1 MLSELILAAA
11 QGDALWI
18 PDLRAA
24 FASESDAVDL
34 VLRLR
39 MIRGNVRDYP
49 LRLPRWH
56 TPEEQRFVAEY
67 LYASVYN
74 LLSVCSGQEL
84 ILYSDR
90 DDKALLSLIQSLT
103 DVFQVHRSG
112 RRGYGKVINIADR
125 LCAADGFAPFRFTS
139 AELKDYV
146 PACPEPVE
154 EADDSLVLH
163 LQDLCRKAETRVL
176 CGIDIGGTDIKLCLS
191 SNGRLVC
198 TGEYDWNPAG
208 CTTADGILEPIVEQ
222 VTLLRAKAAHCL
234 GLADPPLLDAIGV
247 SFPDIVLGDRILGG
261 ETPKTDGLRR
271 NPTLDYEQEF
281 RKLST
286 LKDLLLQQCCPGASV
301 RIINDGHMASFTA
314 AMELAAVSDSENC
327 SAAPALQNGLIA
339 HTLGTDLGTGWLM
352 SDGSIPS
359 FPLELYDL
367 ILDLGSTPASE
378 IAPEDLR
385 SIRNENS
392 GLPGARRY
400 LGQSAAFRLAQELD
414 PSMLEDYISEEQ
426 GLLQIRT
433 GPEDLRKPCL
443 EHLMQLAGSGQP
455 TAAEVFRRIGV
466 HLGVMC
472 DEFEH
477 LLPTG
482 TVVRYLYGR
491 FVKLPA
497 CFRLLCEGFSSRA
510 PQLHLVAADES
521 LARTPLMRQLA
532 ARTDVTVA
540 QFGQAVGALY
550 FGLSA

>member
-11 QGDALWI
+11 QGEALWI

-24 FASESDAVDL
+24 FASDPDAADL

-39 MIRGNVRDYP
+39 MIQGNVRDYP
-49 LRLPRWH
+49 LRLPHWH
-56 TPEEQRFVAEY
+56 TPEEQRFVAEF

-84 ILYSDR
+84 ILYFDP
-90 DDKALLSLIQSLT
+90 DDDALQAMIQSLT

-125 LCAADGFAPFRFTS
+125 LCAAEGFAPFRFTAS
-139 AELKDYV
+139 SLQDYTPFH
-146 PACPEPVE
+146 PASDERT
-154 EADDSLVLH
+154 DDSLVLR
-163 LQDLCRKAETRVL
+163 LNNLCRAAETRVL

-191 SNGRLVC
+191 VDGRLVC

-222 VTLLRAKAAHCL
+222 VSLLRSKAAYCL
-234 GLADPPLLDAIGV
+234 GLIDPPLPDAIGV

-271 NPTLDYEQEF
+271 NKALDYEEEF
-281 RKLST
+281 RKLSK
-286 LKDLLLQQCCPGASV
+286 LKDLLLQQCRPGASV
-301 RIINDGHMASFTA
+301 HIINDGHMAAFTA
-314 AMELAAVSDSENC
+314 AMELAAFSDSEC
-327 SAAPALQNGLIA
+327 CPETPALQNGLIA
-339 HTLGTDLGTGWLM
+339 HTLGTDLGTGWLL
-352 SDGSIPS
+352 SDGSIPP

-367 ILDLGSTPASE
+367 ILDLGSTPASR
-378 IAPEDLR
+378 ITPEDLR
-385 SIRNENS
+385 STRNENS

-400 LGQSAAFRLAQELD
+400 LGQSAAFRLAQELE
-414 PSMLEDYISEEQ
+414 PSMLEEYLSEKQ

-433 GPEDLRKPCL
+433 EPEDLRKPCL
-443 EHLMQLAGSGQP
+443 EHLMQLASGGQP

-466 HLGVMC
+466 HLGVVC
-472 DEFEH
+472 DEFEF
-477 LLPTG
+477 LLPTR
-482 TVVRYLYGR
+482 TAARYLYGR
-491 FVKLPA
+491 FVKLPD
-497 CFRLLCEGFSSRA
+497 CFRLLCEGFNSRA
-510 PQLHLVAADES
+510 PQLHLIAADES

-532 ARTDVTVA
+532 ERQDVTVA